1 MADSLLKLENV
12 TAGYGD
18 AVVLHGISLDL
29 PEHGSL
35 ALLGR
40 NGVGKS
46 TLLMTIMGY
55 TQLRSGRVVW
65 KGQDISRLSPNRRAV
80 NGIGWVAQEREI
92 FPSLS
97 VEENLTVASRA
108 GPWDLDAV
116 FKLFPRLSERRRNM
130 GNQLSGGEQQMLA
143 IARALMTN
151 PALML
156 LDEPFEGLAPVI
168 VDELTA
174 AMKMMLSDRR
184 IAIILVE
191 QHTDIA
197 LELTAEAIV
206 LERGAV
212 AHRAPS
218 LSCRKTRP
226 HSNAWL
232 GCAWPQRHDILAAG
246 KVDTGRGHVQ
256 SDDSARTFRLLG
268 DRGSPAAQV
277 TGQGPHRVLDHR
289 QLRSVGHSQT
299 NGATAAAR
307 PDRRPAD
314 AGRGALGLP

>member
-1 MADSLLKLENV
+1 LLLDVENLE
-12 TAGYGD
+12 TAYGASQVLFKINLQIEEGE
-18 AVVLHGISLDL
+18 AV
-29 PEHGSL
+29 

-40 NGVGKS
+40 NGMGKTTTVRS
-46 TLLMTIMGY
+46 IMGY
-55 TQLRSGRVVW
+55 TQLRGGSIGWR
-65 KGQDISRLSPNRRAV
+65 GQNISRVSPNRRAT

-97 VEENLTVASRA
+97 VDENLTVASRP
-108 GPWDLDAV
+108 GPWNLDAV
-116 FKLFPRLSERRRNM
+116 FKMFPRLAERRSNM

-156 LDEPFEGLAPVI
+156 LDEPFEGLAPVL

-174 AMKMMLSDRR
+174 AMKLMLSDRK

-206 LERGAV
+206 LERGEV

-218 LSCRKTRP
+218 AQLLK
-226 HSNAWL
+226 
-232 GCAWPQRHDILAAG
+232 
-246 KVDTGRGHVQ
+246 DT
-256 SDDSARTFRLLG
+256 ATLERLVGL
-268 DRGSPAAQV
+268 
-277 TGQGPHRVLDHR
+277 RVA
-289 QLRSVGHSQT
+289 
-299 NGATAAAR
+299 ATA
-307 PDRRPAD
+307 
-314 AGRGALGLP
+314 